1 MTDGICCK
9 SQAAVSPCTISP
21 SPPYHVP
28 TLTVNKMHSRRGHTN
43 RQLCFPQV
51 SWDQP
56 THPLKLV
63 SISVSSCVS
72 SPLLFF
78 FHFLSFSFLFSI
90 ASFVLSL
97 FFFFPPAPSLLSA
110 VEVNHHLYYTALQLI
125 NNMPGRKKNN
135 PHLLSS
141 LTLSLLFFFSL

>member
-9 SQAAVSPCTISP
+9 SQAVMSPCTISP
-21 SPPYHVP
+21 PPAYHVP
-28 TLTVNKMHSRRGHTN
+28 TITVHKMHSRRGHTN
-43 RQLCFPQV
+43 RQLCFV
-51 SWDQP
+51 SREQP

-72 SPLLFF
+72 FF
-78 FHFLSFSFLFSI
+78 SFTFCLFLSFFSI

-97 FFFFPPAPSLLSA
+97 FFFFPPTPSLLSA

-141 LTLSLLFFFSL
+141 LTLSLFLFSL